1 MELATGQKRR
11 PRAIVV
17 FSFQADEK
25 TGQENKTLTLYTL
38 NGKDK

>member
-1 MELATGQKRR
+1 MELATGQKWR
-11 PRAIVV
+11 PHAIAV

-25 TGQENKTLTLYTL
+25 TGQEDKTLTLYTL